1 MNRYQ
6 RFFSASLLLL
16 VLGVC
21 STLANSQTITLRHAV
36 ELAVSH
42 SNVGGAANVDADRAF
57 AGYREA
63 RAAYFP
69 RVAFGSGLGGS
80 YGFPL
85 SLENAAPSLFNI
97 TSQQVLFNPAQ
108 KSFVK
113 AANLD
118 WQAGKLQTRDQH
130 DALIQETVLTYI
142 ELNKWN
148 EDIDL
153 LKTALANNQK
163 METVEQERINAG
175 VDKPVEQNRAKLV
188 TARVRVRI
196 AEAQGSADVLRTHLA
211 QLTGLK
217 PEELS
222 TDPDSIPNL
231 PEIKQDED
239 LGSKAAAENPA
250 VKAAEQQAIAKR
262 YTAQGEY
269 KAYLLPSV
277 DLAAQYAL
285 LSNFNNY
292 DVYLHKFQNNNATG
306 GLVFRVPFFDATQ
319 RARAAAAKA
328 DAIRSARDAEQ
339 AKQRVSLETLRLQ
352 RAVQELSASVEVAQ
366 LEYELAQSDLQAVQA
381 RLQAETGTLREEQ
394 DARSKVEQSYNA
406 LTDAT
411 FALDKARVQLLRNTG
426 ELEQWARSGK

>member
-1 MNRYQ
+1 MNRNP
-6 RFFSASLLLL
+6 RFVSHSLLGFFVGFSLFA
-16 VLGVC
+16 G
-21 STLANSQTITLRHAV
+21 AQTVTLRHAI
-36 ELAVSH
+36 ELAVTH
-42 SNVGGAANVDADRAF
+42 SNVGGAANVDADRAL

-63 RAAYFP
+63 RAAYLP
-69 RVAFGSGLGGS
+69 RVVFGSGLGGS

-85 SLENAAPSLFNI
+85 SLENAAPSLFNLS
-97 TSQQVLFNPAQ
+97 SQQVLFSPAQ
-108 KSFVK
+108 RSFVK

-118 WQAGKLQTRDQH
+118 WQASKLQTRDQR
-130 DALIQETVLTYI
+130 DTLVQDTVLTYI

-153 LKTALANNQK
+153 LKTALSNNQK

-175 VDKPVEQNRAKLV
+175 VDKPIEQNRAKLA
-188 TARVRVRI
+188 TARIRVRI

-231 PEIKQDED
+231 PEVKQDED
-239 LGSKAAAENPA
+239 LGAKAAAVNPA
-250 VKAAEQQAIAKR
+250 VKASEQQAIARR

-292 DVYLHKFQNNNATG
+292 DVYLHKFQNHNATG
-306 GLVFRVPFFDATQ
+306 GLVFRVPFFDGTQ

-339 AKQRVSLETLRLQ
+339 AKQKVSLETLRLQ
-352 RAVQELSASVEVAQ
+352 RMVQELAASVEVAQ
-366 LEYELAQSDLQAVQA
+366 LEYDLAQSDLQAVEA
-381 RLQAETGTLREEQ
+381 RLQAEIGTLREQQ
-394 DARSKVEQSYNA
+394 DARSKVEQSYDA

-411 FALDKARVQLLRNTG
+411 FALDKAKIQLMRNTG
-426 ELEQWARSGK
+426 ELEQWALSGKQ

>member
-1 MNRYQ
+1 MG
-6 RFFSASLLLL
+6 
-16 VLGVC
+16 GV
-21 STLANSQTITLRHAV
+21 
-36 ELAVSH
+36 
-42 SNVGGAANVDADRAF
+42 ANVDADRAF

-63 RAAYFP
+63 RAAYLP
-69 RVAFGSGLGGS
+69 RVVFGSGIGGS

-85 SLENAAPSLFNI
+85 SLENAAPSLFNVS
-97 TSQQVLFNPAQ
+97 SQQVLFSPAQ

-118 WQAGKLQTRDQH
+118 WQASKLQTRDQR
-130 DALIQETVLTYI
+130 DALIQDTALTYI

-153 LKTALANNQK
+153 LNTALANNQK

-175 VDKPVEQNRAKLV
+175 VDKPVELNRAKLA
-188 TARVRVRI
+188 TARVRVRV
-196 AEAQGSADVLRTHLA
+196 AEARGSADVLRTHLA

-262 YTAQGEY
+262 YSAQGEY

-292 DVYLHKFQNNNATG
+292 DVYLRKFQNHNATG
-306 GLVFRVPFFDATQ
+306 GLVFRVPFFDGTQ

-328 DAIRSARDAEQ
+328 DAIRSQRDAES
-339 AKQRVSLETLRLQ
+339 AKQKVSLETLRLQ
-352 RAVQELSASVEVAQ
+352 RTVQELSASVEVAQ
-366 LEYELAQSDLQAVQA
+366 LEYDLAQSDLQAVQA
-381 RLQAETGTLREEQ
+381 RLQAQTGTLREEQ
-394 DARSKVEQSYNA
+394 DARSKVEQTYDA
-406 LTDAT
+406 LIDAT
-411 FALDKARVQLLRNTG
+411 FALDRAKVQLLRNTG

>member
-1 MNRYQ
+1 M
-6 RFFSASLLLL
+6 
-16 VLGVC
+16 
-21 STLANSQTITLRHAV
+21 
-36 ELAVSH
+36 
-42 SNVGGAANVDADRAF
+42 
-57 AGYREA
+57 
-63 RAAYFP
+63 
-69 RVAFGSGLGGS
+69 
-80 YGFPL
+80 
-85 SLENAAPSLFNI
+85 
-97 TSQQVLFNPAQ
+97 
-108 KSFVK
+108 K

-118 WQAGKLQTRDQH
+118 WQASKLQTRDQR
-130 DALIQETVLTYI
+130 DALIQDTALTYI

-153 LKTALANNQK
+153 LNTALANNQK

-175 VDKPVEQNRAKLV
+175 VDKPVELNRAKLA
-188 TARVRVRI
+188 TARVRVRV
-196 AEAQGSADVLRTHLA
+196 AEARGSADVLRTHLA

-262 YTAQGEY
+262 YSAQGEY

-292 DVYLHKFQNNNATG
+292 DVYLRKFQNHNATG
-306 GLVFRVPFFDATQ
+306 GLVFRVPFFDGAQ

-328 DAIRSARDAEQ
+328 DAIRSQRDAES
-339 AKQRVSLETLRLQ
+339 AKQKVSLETLRLQ
-352 RAVQELSASVEVAQ
+352 RTVQELSASVEVAQ
-366 LEYELAQSDLQAVQA
+366 LEYDLAQSDLQAVQA
-381 RLQAETGTLREEQ
+381 RLQAQTGTLREEQ
-394 DARSKVEQSYNA
+394 DARSKVEQTYDA
-406 LTDAT
+406 LIDAT
-411 FALDKARVQLLRNTG
+411 FALDRAKVQLLRNTG

>member
-1 MNRYQ
+1 MNCFRH
-6 RFFSASLLLL
+6 FVSASLLISFF
-16 VLGVC
+16 GFC
-21 STLANSQTITLRHAV
+21 SATANAQTITLRRAV

-42 SNVGGAANVDADRAF
+42 SNVGGMANVDADRAF

-63 RAAYFP
+63 RAAYLP
-69 RVAFGSGLGGS
+69 RVVFGSGLGGS

-85 SLENAAPSLFNI
+85 SLENAAPSLFNLS
-97 TSQQVLFNPAQ
+97 SQQVLFSPAQ

-118 WQAGKLQTRDQH
+118 WQAGKLQTKDQRDG
-130 DALIQETVLTYI
+130 LIQDTVLTYI

-153 LKTALANNQK
+153 LKTALTNNQK

-175 VDKPVEQNRAKLV
+175 VDKPVEQNRAKLA
-188 TARVRVRI
+188 TARVRMRI
-196 AEAQGSADVLRTHLA
+196 AEAEGSADVLRTHLA

-239 LGSKAAAENPA
+239 LGAKAAAENPA

-292 DVYLHKFQNNNATG
+292 DVYLRKFQNHNATG
-306 GLVFRVPFFDATQ
+306 GLVFRVPFFDGTQ

-328 DAIRSARDAEQ
+328 DAIRSARDAEL
-339 AKQRVSLETLRLQ
+339 AKQKVSLETLRLQ
-352 RAVQELSASVEVAQ
+352 RTVQELEASVEVAQ

-381 RLQAETGTLREEQ
+381 RLQAQTGTLREEQ
-394 DARSKVEQSYNA
+394 DARSKVEQSYDT
-406 LTDAT
+406 LIDAT
-411 FALDKARVQLLRNTG
+411 FALDRAKVQLLRNTG
-426 ELEQWARSGK
+426 ELEPWARSGR